1 MTVQAS
7 AQWRRQGMSR
17 RSRSSIPALGA
28 LLLGFPAAA
37 AEPAQYHKTYHF
49 DAGRTLQ
56 AEPPSPAPAP
66 DEVSRQVSELQAK
79 QAELNGRLA
88 ALDYGRSYKS
98 SLANAAGIFPLTV
111 TRFSCTCAHN
121 DEDKTCEGLTS
132 RLGNLAVIR
141 DVPFM
146 RKGNTVMA
154 IRSQGLVDEST
165 GRADTVDALFNGG
178 IYWTGR
184 ITGTAYAYNLL
195 LFKSQKD
202 QCVGNLEEHIDLSR
216 PVNGIDAGLYQCEIA
231 YHLQNESNGPDGKPT
246 LPRDVS
252 AYCSPA
258 ELKQV
263 ADCYAASAEFNAHA
277 ARGAPDLPAL
287 AETARALCA
296 AIPAKR
302 AYQEYDALLNGIRY
316 GGGR

>member
-1 MTVQAS
+1 MTVRAG
-7 AQWRRQGMSR
+7 AQWRRLGMVR
-17 RSRSSIPALGA
+17 RSWPSMPALGA
-28 LLLGFPAAA
+28 LLLSLPAAA
-37 AEPAQYHKTYHF
+37 AEPAQYHRTYHF

-56 AEPPSPAPAP
+56 ADPPSPAPAP

-79 QAELNGRLA
+79 QFVLNGRLA
-88 ALDYGRSYKS
+88 ALDYGRDFGS
-98 SLANAAGIFPLTV
+98 SAPDVAGVFPLTV
-111 TRFSCTCAHN
+111 TRFSCSCAHG

-146 RKGNTVMA
+146 RKGNSVMA
-154 IRSQGLVDEST
+154 IRSQGLMEGSS
-165 GRADTVDALFNGG
+165 GKADTVDALFNGG

-184 ITGTAYAYNLL
+184 ITGAAYAYNLL

-202 QCVGNLEEHIDLSR
+202 QCVGNLEERIDLSR
-216 PVNGIDAGLYQCEIA
+216 PVSGIDASLYQCEVA

-263 ADCYAASAEFNAHA
+263 ADCYASSAEFNTHA

-287 AETARALCA
+287 AETARPVRGCPRQAGL
-296 AIPAKR
+296 P
-302 AYQEYDALLNGIRY
+302 EV
-316 GGGR
+316 

>member
-1 MTVQAS
+1 
-7 AQWRRQGMSR
+7 MSK
-17 RSRSSIPALGA
+17 SIVPALVVS
-28 LLLGFPAAA
+28 LLSFPAAA
-37 AEPAQYHKTYHF
+37 ADAPQYHRTYHF
-49 DAGRTLQ
+49 DAGRALQ
-56 AEPPSPAPAP
+56 ADPPSPAPAP

-79 QAELNGRLA
+79 QAALNGRLA
-88 ALDYGRSYKS
+88 ALDYGRSYRS
-98 SLANAAGIFPLTV
+98 SPPDAAGVFPLTV
-111 TRFSCTCAHN
+111 TRFSCSCAHN
-121 DEDKTCEGLTS
+121 DEDKICEGLTS

-154 IRSQGLVDEST
+154 IRSQGLVEEDGS
-165 GRADTVDALFNGG
+165 GKADTVDALFNGG

-216 PVNGIDAGLYQCEIA
+216 QVSGIDASLYQCEVA
-231 YHLQNESNGPDGKPT
+231 YHLQNESNGPDGVPT

-263 ADCYAASAEFNAHA
+263 AGCYAASAEFNARAARA

-287 AETARALCA
+287 AETAHVLCA
-296 AIPAKR
+296 AVPAKR
-302 AYQEYDALLNGIRY
+302 AYQEYDALLNGIRP
-316 GGGR
+316 GGGK